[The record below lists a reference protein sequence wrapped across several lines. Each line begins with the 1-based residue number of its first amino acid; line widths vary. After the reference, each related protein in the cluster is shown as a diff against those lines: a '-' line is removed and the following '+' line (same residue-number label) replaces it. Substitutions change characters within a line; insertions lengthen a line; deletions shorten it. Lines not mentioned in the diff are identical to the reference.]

1 MRRLMR
7 WTERKMRCSGMK
19 LWKLFFVAGCMMMA
33 LVLNTSYVMGAE
45 PETAV
50 TGDQDTA
57 AVTDDKETEPD
68 VQELAPL
75 IVTGSKGSTRADL
88 QPGSLTNLYRTEAST
103 EFATEVF
110 TREDIKN
117 FKPKDLN
124 DLIDKAAGIDIA
136 YQGRKSPYFIRQRG
150 GGNFTYIID
159 GAVLPP
165 SVNRILYKFPVASIE
180 ELKVVRGATS
190 LTLGP
195 TIPIGASSSGSGIN
209 TGFIIIRTRQPE
221 RTEGTL
227 RTSIEKAAGGHP
239 VGYSADLFV
248 GTRMKN
254 QAGTQAY
261 IGALGSRMDRSSQ
274 DSWFDGQESYGG
286 MANAGL
292 TAGKFSLNMM
302 VYQDSGRFEM
312 QRGVKQDGTLDNAKW
327 YYDPL
332 KVGILSADASLKWTR
347 DQVTLFN
354 VFKTDYEQH
363 EHNEYFD
370 STSVTEKEEYNE
382 DTSGFGLRHNA
393 RFGGTLVQ
401 AGVQM
406 SSSTGYGPNLS
417 KGYNRYDTT
426 VTGFS
431 ASVEQSLFHSNLIL
445 DLGGRW
451 DEKHIDNSSAARS
464 ASSAS
469 DDANNDVDMAP
480 AKVLAL
486 GAHWKVTDR
495 VTLEGRYFYGDQG
508 TSGDF
513 DMRLKNDAPP
523 HAEKQ
528 ERIEIGLGVKVAS
541 FFNPTLTWFDIDTEN
556 EKSATSAT
564 YELDSGTYY
573 YYTES
578 DTLRQGIELAVQ
590 GTICQNTFYKASWTY
605 MLKNESTS
613 DGVTTDEIGL
623 STPENIFGLTL
634 THHWNS
640 YRFNLS
646 VKQVDEWTDTSSAM
660 GSSSVG
666 GLGGYTRVDANISRD
681 FSLKNI
687 LMNVAVFGRNLGDD
701 NYSTRYVTGYYPDR
715 GRTLGMEVSFSF

>member
-1 MRRLMR
+1 MNCNEIKPKRNIFLGV
-7 WTERKMRCSGMK
+7 C
-19 LWKLFFVAGCMMMA
+19 LVVA
-33 LVLNTSYVMGAE
+33 LILNTPYAMGAE
-45 PETAV
+45 
-50 TGDQDTA
+50 TGDEESQT
-57 AVTDDKETEPD
+57 D
-68 VQELAPL
+68 VQELEPL
-75 IVTGSKGSTRADL
+75 TVTGSKRSTRPDL
-88 QPGSLTNLYRTEAST
+88 QPDSLTNPYRTEAST

-124 DLIDKAAGIDIA
+124 DLIDKAAGIDIT

-150 GGNFTYIID
+150 GGSFTYIID

-221 RTEGTL
+221 KTEGTL
-227 RTSIEKAAGGHP
+227 RTSVEKSVGGHP
-239 VGYSADLFV
+239 VGYSADLYV

-254 QAGTQAY
+254 EAGTEAY
-261 IGALGSRMDRSSQ
+261 VGVLGSKMDRSSQ
-274 DSWFDGQESYGG
+274 DTWFDGQESYGG
-286 MANAGL
+286 MANAGFS
-292 TAGKFSLNMM
+292 AGKFNLNMM
-302 VYQDSGRFEM
+302 VYQDTGRFEM
-312 QRGVKQDGTLDNAKW
+312 QRGVLEDGSLDDAKW

-332 KVGILSADASLKWTR
+332 KVRVLSTDGSLKWTSN
-347 DQVTLFN
+347 QVTLFN
-354 VFKTDYEQH
+354 VFKTDYEQN
-363 EHNEYFD
+363 EHNGYFD
-370 STSVTEKEEYNE
+370 STSVTEKEEYTE
-382 DTSGFGLRHNA
+382 ETSGFGLRHNA

-401 AGVQM
+401 AGIQM

-431 ASVEQSLFHSNLIL
+431 ASVEQSLFNNNLIL

-464 ASSAS
+464 ESLAN

-480 AKVLAL
+480 AKVVAF
-486 GAHWKVTDR
+486 GAHWKMTDR
-495 VTLEGRYFYGDQG
+495 VTLDGRYFYGDQG

-513 DMRLKNDAPP
+513 DMRLEDDATP

-528 ERIEIGLGVKVAS
+528 ERIEIGLGVKIVS
-541 FFNPTLTWFDIDTEN
+541 FFNPTLTWFRVDTEN
-556 EKSATSAT
+556 EKSATSDT
-564 YELDSGTYY
+564 YETDTGTYY

-623 STPENIFGLTL
+623 YSPENIFGLTL
-634 THHWNS
+634 THHWNA

-646 VKQVDEWTDTSSAM
+646 VKQVDEWTSTRSAR
-660 GSSSVG
+660 SDVTTG

-681 FSLKNI
+681 FILRNM
-687 LMNVAVFGRNLGDD
+687 LMNVAIFGRNLGDE

>member
-1 MRRLMR
+1 MSYSEMTLKKIIFWVGCLMAVP
-7 WTERKMRCSGMK
+7 
-19 LWKLFFVAGCMMMA
+19 LI
-33 LVLNTSYVMGAE
+33 LNTSYAMSAE
-45 PETAV
+45 
-50 TGDQDTA
+50 TGD
-57 AVTDDKETEPD
+57 DDKETETE

-75 IVTGSKGSTRADL
+75 TVTGSKRSTRPDL
-88 QPGSLTNLYRTEAST
+88 QPDSLTNPYRTEAST

-124 DLIDKAAGIDIA
+124 DLIDKAAGIDIT
-136 YQGRKSPYFIRQRG
+136 YQGRKYPYIIRQRG
-150 GGNFTYIID
+150 GGSFTYIID

-221 RTEGTL
+221 KTEGTL
-227 RTSIEKAAGGHP
+227 RTSIEKAVGGHP
-239 VGYSADLFV
+239 VGYSADLYA

-254 QAGTQAY
+254 EAGTQAY
-261 IGALGSRMDRSSQ
+261 VGVLGSKMDRSSQ
-274 DSWFDGQESYGG
+274 DTWFDGQESYGG
-286 MANAGL
+286 MANAGF
-292 TAGKFSLNMM
+292 TTGKFSLNMM
-302 VYQDSGRFEM
+302 VYQDTGRFEM
-312 QRGVKQDGTLDNAKW
+312 QRGVLKDGSLDDAKW

-332 KVGILSADASLKWTR
+332 KVRVLSTDGSLQWTPN
-347 DQVTLFN
+347 QVTLFN

-363 EHNEYFD
+363 EHNGYFD
-370 STSVTEKEEYNE
+370 STTVTEKEAYNE

-401 AGVQM
+401 AGIQV
-406 SSSTGYGPNLS
+406 SNSTGYGPNLS

-431 ASVEQSLFHSNLIL
+431 ASVEQSLFKNTLIL

-451 DEKHIDNSSAARS
+451 DEKHIDNSSSARTENQ
-464 ASSAS
+464 AS

-480 AKVLAL
+480 AKVIAL

-495 VTLEGRYFYGDQG
+495 ITLDGRYFYGDQG

-513 DMRLKNDAPP
+513 DLRLEDDAAPQ
-523 HAEKQ
+523 AEKQ
-528 ERIEIGLGVKVAS
+528 ERIEIGLGIKIAS
-541 FFNPTLTWFDIDTEN
+541 FFNPTWTWFNIDTEN
-556 EKSATSAT
+556 EKSATSDT
-564 YELDSGTYY
+564 YETDTGTYY

-578 DTLRQGIELAVQ
+578 DTLRQGVELAVQ
-590 GTICQNTFYKASWTY
+590 GNICQNTFYKASWTY

-613 DGVTTDEIGL
+613 DGITTDEIGL
-623 STPENIFGLTL
+623 YSPENIFGLTL
-634 THHWNS
+634 THHWNA

-646 VKQVDEWTDTSSAM
+646 VKQVDEWTSTRSARRDV
-660 GSSSVG
+660 STG

-681 FSLKNI
+681 FTLGNM
-687 LMNVAVFGRNLGDD
+687 LMNVAVFGRNLGDE
-701 NYSTRYVTGYYPDR
+701 NYATRYVTGYYPDR